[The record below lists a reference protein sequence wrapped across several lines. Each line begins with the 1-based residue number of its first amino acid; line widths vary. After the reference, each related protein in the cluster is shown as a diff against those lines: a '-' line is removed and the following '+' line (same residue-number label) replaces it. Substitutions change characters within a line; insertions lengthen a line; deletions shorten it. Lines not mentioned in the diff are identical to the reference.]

1 MEEPFSI
8 DHLERFQKRALGIV
22 GKVHFQLLEIN
33 FEVSR
38 SAAWNLEHEVHE
50 QLLRFFWRFFFQEFQ
65 VLDESFYSLNH
76 EQWNF
81 KWKDWIFHF
90 FELENSSFLS
100 ESDFDKK
107 SCF

>member
-50 QLLRFFWRFFFQEFQ
+50 QLLRFFEDFSFQEFQ
-65 VLDESFYSLNH
+65 VLGDRLYSLSH
-76 EQWNF
+76 EKWNF
-81 KWKDWIFHF
+81 KWKY
-90 FELENSSFLS
+90 
-100 ESDFDKK
+100 
-107 SCF
+107 